1 MGDFRKSA
9 RVACVQYGQSA
20 LESYGAFEDKVAR
33 FVAIAASYGTH
44 FVVFPEM
51 FTLQL
56 LTIAHRD
63 VPMAQAVAAL
73 DTYTARVKATFADLA
88 KRHKLHLVGGSHFL
102 RDAAGVARNVCFTAM
117 PDGTLHAQAKIH
129 ATPSERDAW
138 GIAGGDAAAA
148 FETEFGPVATTI
160 CYDVEFPE
168 LQTHL
173 AAGGTR
179 IVFVPF
185 CTDDRRGY
193 MRVRH
198 CAQARAVENQ
208 CYLALA
214 GNVGVLPHV
223 ANMDVQYAES
233 CLITPCDVPFARD
246 GLAEIAPAGV
256 ETFVFAD
263 FDLAA
268 LDAARAGGTVRNR
281 ADRRGDLYR
290 TEWRGK

>member
-1 MGDFRKSA
+1 MGGFRRSA

-20 LESYGAFEDKVAR
+20 LDSYGAFEDRVAR
-33 FVAIAASYGTH
+33 FVSIAASYGTD

-63 VPMAQAVAAL
+63 APMSQAVAAL
-73 DTYTARVKATFADLA
+73 DTYTARVKATFAELA
-88 KRHKLHLVGGSHFL
+88 KRHKLYVVGGSHFL
-102 RDAAGVARNVCFTAM
+102 RDEAGTARNVCFTAT

-138 GIAGGDAAAA
+138 GIVGGDAAAPFA
-148 FETEFGPVATTI
+148 TDFGPVAATI

-168 LQTHL
+168 LQAHL
-173 AAGGTR
+173 AAGGAR

-193 MRVRH
+193 MRVRL
-198 CAQARAVENQ
+198 CAQARAIENQ

-233 CLITPCDVPFARD
+233 CLLTPCDVPFARD
-246 GLAEIAPAGV
+246 GVAEIAPAGV

-263 FDLAA
+263 FDLDA
-268 LDAARAGGTVRNR
+268 LDAARKAGTVRNL
-281 ADRRGDLYR
+281 ADRRNDLYR
-290 TEWRGK
+290 VEWRGR